1 MECAQGYTYCYPKGK
16 STKVPFTLMKPEEE
30 EEVSSAMKTTPETAP
45 TPVTGATAEPGPST
59 T

>member
-1 MECAQGYTYCYPKGK
+1 MECAQGYKYCYPKGK